1 MSVIDVK
8 ELAVKY
14 EGIDVFKNVTFSLNE
29 GDYVAL
35 SGPNGSGKSTLL
47 RAILNLVKKDKGEVK
62 LFNIPVESFSD
73 WNKIGYV
80 PQKIVLSPFFPA
92 TVKEIVMLGLIR
104 KSGKYLKLKDNDNE
118 RVNATLD
125 MIGIWD
131 IRNRNITE
139 LSGGQF
145 QRVVIARALVGEPE
159 LLILDEPTTAL
170 DPETRER
177 FFEILAHLNSDKKVT
192 IIFVTHD
199 TGNAGKYA
207 KKLMYFDRRIIFF
220 GTFDD
225 FCKSEKMADYFGYS
239 SQHIICHRH

>member
-1 MSVIDVK
+1 MPVIEVR

-14 EGIDVFKNVTFSLNE
+14 EGIDVFKNVTFSLYE

-47 RAILNLVKKDKGEVK
+47 KAILNLVKKDNGEVK
-62 LFNIPVESFSD
+62 LFDIPVESFCD

-80 PQKIVLSPFFPA
+80 PQKVNVSPFFPA
-92 TVKEIVMLGLIR
+92 TVKEIVSLGLIGETKNFFKFDKR
-104 KSGKYLKLKDNDNE
+104 DFERINE
-118 RVNATLD
+118 TLIT
-125 MIGIWD
+125 MGIWD
-131 IRNRNITE
+131 IRNKNVTE

-145 QRVVIARALVGEPE
+145 QRVVIARALVGEPK
-159 LLILDEPTTAL
+159 LLIFDEPTTAL
-170 DPETRER
+170 DPETREK
-177 FFEILAHLNSDKKVT
+177 FFEILAYLNNDKKVT
-192 IIFVTHD
+192 IILVTHD

-207 KKLMYFDRRIIFF
+207 KKLMYFDRKIIFF